1 MKLFAHG
8 QLTSFIRLIADEGVK
23 RFHYSFVAAMRLMEV
38 SLKDF
43 TCVRLPKLTCEFMA
57 VRNIQSIYQYFESA
71 HGQLTSFIRH
81 IAIKDNY
88 LHNIL
93 WPQMWLMEVN
103 MLTQLDIQNIALID
117 RLNLEIGQGLN
128 VLTGETGAGK
138 SILID
143 SINAVLGERV
153 SRDLIRT
160 GKDKAIIEAVFQYEN
175 AGIDRILEETGIDR
189 DEGNIILSREISLS
203 GKNTCRINGRL
214 VNVSMLKQIGELLL
228 DIHGQHDNQSL
239 LKTETHIDL
248 LDAFGGKAIEKVKTE
263 YLELYAQYKNIKSK
277 LHSLA
282 GDKGEMARRMD
293 MLNFQIDEI
302 KNARLKKGEDESL
315 TAKRQVLANSEKI
328 MNSIVS
334 AYELL
339 NEGSDTGG
347 KSVLYNSNKAL
358 QELASVL
365 KYDPELNSI
374 SEKLESVIYQ
384 LEDICEELRSRREAD
399 EYNPDELMSI
409 DERLDII
416 TRLKRKYGSTLEDV
430 MDFLDRSRREYEE
443 LLQSE
448 SLAEELNKQLASL
461 SQKLYESAEKLNTE
475 REKAAVVLEKNITA
489 ELENLEMKNSSFKVE
504 LSFNKDEKYFSK
516 NGLNSAEFLISSN
529 AGEPLKPLSR
539 IASGGEMSRIML
551 AIKTI
556 LANVDAIPTLIFDEI
571 DTGISGKAAQK
582 VGERL
587 SYISRT
593 HQVLCV
599 THLSQLACMAD
610 NHLYIEKNSD
620 GENTYTTVRK
630 LDHKG
635 RVQEIAR
642 IIGGSD
648 ITALALKHSEEL
660 IEAAGLFKKK
670 S

>member
-1 MKLFAHG
+1 
-8 QLTSFIRLIADEGVK
+8 
-23 RFHYSFVAAMRLMEV
+23 
-38 SLKDF
+38 
-43 TCVRLPKLTCEFMA
+43 
-57 VRNIQSIYQYFESA
+57 
-71 HGQLTSFIRH
+71 
-81 IAIKDNY
+81 
-88 LHNIL
+88 
-93 WPQMWLMEVN
+93 

-160 GKDKAIIEAVFQYEN
+160 GKDRAIIEAVFQYEN
-175 AGIDRILEETGIDR
+175 TGIDRILEETGIDR
-189 DEGNIILSREISLS
+189 DDGNIILSREISLS

-214 VNVSMLKQIGELLL
+214 VNVSTLKQIGELLL

-239 LKTETHIDL
+239 LKTETHVDL
-248 LDAFGGKAIEKVKTE
+248 LDAFGGKAIEQVKTE
-263 YLELYAQYKNIKSK
+263 YLQLYAQYKNIKTK

-302 KNARLKKGEDESL
+302 RNAGLKKGEDESL
-315 TAKRQVLANSEKI
+315 TAKRQILANSEKI

-339 NEGSDTGG
+339 NEGSDTG

-358 QELASVL
+358 LELSSVL

-384 LEDICEELRSRREAD
+384 LEDICEELRSRREAA
-399 EYNPDELMSI
+399 EYNPEELLNI

-416 TRLKRKYGSTLEDV
+416 TRLKRKYGSTLEDIT
-430 MDFLDRSRREYEE
+430 DFLDRSCKEYEE

-448 SLAEELNKQLASL
+448 SLVEELNKQLALL
-461 SQKLYESAEKLNTE
+461 SQKLYDSAEKLNSE

-504 LSFNKDEKYFSK
+504 LSFNKQEKYFSK

-539 IASGGEMSRIML
+539 IVSGGEMSRIML

-582 VGERL
+582 VGEKL

-610 NHLYIEKNSD
+610 NHLYIEKSSD
-620 GENTYTTVRK
+620 GENTYTAVRK

-648 ITALALKHSEEL
+648 ITPLALKHSEEL
-660 IEAAGLFKKK
+660 IEAAELFKKK
-670 S
+670 G

>member
-1 MKLFAHG
+1 
-8 QLTSFIRLIADEGVK
+8 
-23 RFHYSFVAAMRLMEV
+23 
-38 SLKDF
+38 
-43 TCVRLPKLTCEFMA
+43 
-57 VRNIQSIYQYFESA
+57 
-71 HGQLTSFIRH
+71 
-81 IAIKDNY
+81 
-88 LHNIL
+88 
-93 WPQMWLMEVN
+93 

-117 RLNLEIGQGLN
+117 KLNLEIGQGLN

-153 SRDLIRT
+153 SKDLIRS
-160 GKDKAIIEAVFQYEN
+160 GKDRAIIEAVFQYKN
-175 AGIDRILEETGIDR
+175 TGIDRILEETGIDR
-189 DEGNIILSREISLS
+189 DDGNIILSREISLS

-248 LDAFGGKAIEKVKTE
+248 LDAFGGKAIEQIKAE
-263 YLELYAQYKNIKSK
+263 YLELFAQYKNIKSK
-277 LHSLA
+277 LHSFA

-302 KNARLKKGEDESL
+302 KNARLKKGEDDTL

-328 MNSIVS
+328 MNSIVR

-339 NEGSDTGG
+339 NEGSNTG
-347 KSVLYNSNKAL
+347 KSVLYDSNKAL
-358 QELASVL
+358 QEVSSAV
-365 KYDPELNSI
+365 KYDPGLNSI

-384 LEDICEELRSRREAD
+384 LEDICEELRNRREAA
-399 EYNPDELMSI
+399 EYNPDELLSI

-430 MDFLDRSRREYEE
+430 TDFFDKSQKEYEE

-448 SLAEELNKQLASL
+448 SLVEELNKQLVLL
-461 SQKLYESAEKLNTE
+461 SQKLYVSAEKLNAE
-475 REKAAVVLEKNITA
+475 REKAAVILEKNITA

-504 LSFNKDEKYFSK
+504 LSFIKEEKYFSK
-516 NGLNSAEFLISSN
+516 NGLNSVEFLISSN

-582 VGERL
+582 VGEKL
-587 SYISRT
+587 SYISKT

-635 RVQEIAR
+635 RIEEIAR

-660 IEAAGLFKKK
+660 IEAADLFKKK

>member
-1 MKLFAHG
+1 
-8 QLTSFIRLIADEGVK
+8 
-23 RFHYSFVAAMRLMEV
+23 
-38 SLKDF
+38 
-43 TCVRLPKLTCEFMA
+43 
-57 VRNIQSIYQYFESA
+57 
-71 HGQLTSFIRH
+71 
-81 IAIKDNY
+81 
-88 LHNIL
+88 
-93 WPQMWLMEVN
+93 

-117 RLNLEIGQGLN
+117 KLNLEIGQGLN

-153 SRDLIRT
+153 SKDLIRT
-160 GKDKAIIEAVFQYEN
+160 GKDRAIIEAVFQYKN
-175 AGIDRILEETGIDR
+175 TGIDRILEETGIDR
-189 DEGNIILSREISLS
+189 DDGNIILSREISLS

-248 LDAFGGKAIEKVKTE
+248 LDAFGGKAIEQNKAE
-263 YLELYAQYKNIKSK
+263 YLELFAQYKNIKTK
-277 LHSLA
+277 LHSFA

-302 KNARLKKGEDESL
+302 KNARLKKGEDDTL

-328 MNSIVS
+328 MNSIVR

-339 NEGSDTGG
+339 NEGSNTG
-347 KSVLYNSNKAL
+347 KSVLYDSNKAL
-358 QELASVL
+358 QEVSSVV
-365 KYDPELNSI
+365 KYDPALNSI

-384 LEDICEELRSRREAD
+384 LEDICEELRSRREAA
-399 EYNPDELMSI
+399 EYNPDELLNI

-430 MDFLDRSRREYEE
+430 TDFLEKSQNEYEE

-448 SLAEELNKQLASL
+448 SLVEELNKQLVLL
-461 SQKLYESAEKLNTE
+461 SQKLYVSAEKLNVE

-504 LSFNKDEKYFSK
+504 LSFIKEEKYFSK
-516 NGLNSAEFLISSN
+516 NGLNSVEFLISSN

-582 VGERL
+582 VGEKL
-587 SYISRT
+587 SYISKT

-635 RVQEIAR
+635 RVEEIAR

-660 IEAAGLFKKK
+660 IDAADLFKKK

>member
-1 MKLFAHG
+1 
-8 QLTSFIRLIADEGVK
+8 
-23 RFHYSFVAAMRLMEV
+23 
-38 SLKDF
+38 
-43 TCVRLPKLTCEFMA
+43 
-57 VRNIQSIYQYFESA
+57 
-71 HGQLTSFIRH
+71 
-81 IAIKDNY
+81 
-88 LHNIL
+88 
-93 WPQMWLMEVN
+93 
-103 MLTQLDIQNIALID
+103 MLTQLDIQNVALID
-117 RLNLEIGQGLN
+117 KLSLEIGQGLN

-153 SRDLIRT
+153 SRELIRN
-160 GKDKAIIEAVFQYEN
+160 GKDKAIIEAVYQYEN
-175 AGIDRILEETGIDR
+175 ANIDSILEAAGIDR

-214 VNVSMLKQIGELLL
+214 VNVSMLKQVGELLL

-239 LKTETHIDL
+239 LKTETHIEL
-248 LDAFGGKAIEKVKTE
+248 LDAFGGSAIEKLKTE
-263 YLELYAQYKNIKSK
+263 YLELFAEYKNVKAK

-293 MLNFQIDEI
+293 MLNFQIGEI
-302 KNARLKKGEDESL
+302 KNARLKKGEDENL

-328 MNSIVS
+328 MNSIVR

-339 NEGSDTGG
+339 NEGTDTG
-347 KSVLYNSNKAL
+347 KAALYNSNKAL
-358 QELASVL
+358 QELLSIL
-365 KYDPELNSI
+365 KYDSELNPI
-374 SEKLESVIYQ
+374 YEKLESVIYQ
-384 LEDICEELRSRREAD
+384 LEDICEELLNKREAA
-399 EYNPDELMSI
+399 EFEPDELQRI

-416 TRLKRKYGSTLEDV
+416 TRLKRKYGTTLEDV
-430 MDFLDRSRREYEE
+430 LDFQDKSQKEYEE
-443 LLQSE
+443 LQHSE
-448 SLAEELNKQLASL
+448 SLAEEMTQQLTAL
-461 SQKLYESAEKLNTE
+461 CHKLFDCAQKLNSE
-475 REKAAVVLEKNITA
+475 RERAALVLEKNITT
-489 ELENLEMKNSSFKVE
+489 ELENLEMKNSSFKVNLIFHKE
-504 LSFNKDEKYFSK
+504 EKNYTK
-516 NGLNSAEFLISSN
+516 HGLNSVEFLISSN
-529 AGEPLKPLSR
+529 AGEPLKSLSR

-582 VGERL
+582 VGEKL

-630 LDHKG
+630 LDRKG

-642 IIGGSD
+642 IIGGSE
-648 ITALALKHSEEL
+648 ITALALKHSEEM
-660 IEAAGLFKKK
+660 IEAADIFKKNI
-670 S
+670 

>member
-1 MKLFAHG
+1 
-8 QLTSFIRLIADEGVK
+8 
-23 RFHYSFVAAMRLMEV
+23 
-38 SLKDF
+38 
-43 TCVRLPKLTCEFMA
+43 
-57 VRNIQSIYQYFESA
+57 
-71 HGQLTSFIRH
+71 
-81 IAIKDNY
+81 
-88 LHNIL
+88 
-93 WPQMWLMEVN
+93 

-117 RLNLEIGQGLN
+117 KLNLEIGQGLN

-153 SRDLIRT
+153 SKDLIRT
-160 GKDKAIIEAVFQYEN
+160 GKDRAIIEAVFQYKN
-175 AGIDRILEETGIDR
+175 TGIDKILEETGIDR
-189 DEGNIILSREISLS
+189 DDGNIILSREISLS

-248 LDAFGGKAIEKVKTE
+248 LDAFGGKAIEQIKAE
-263 YLELYAQYKNIKSK
+263 YLELFAQYKNIKSK
-277 LHSLA
+277 LHSFA

-302 KNARLKKGEDESL
+302 KNARLKKGEDDIL

-328 MNSIVS
+328 MNSIVR

-339 NEGSDTGG
+339 NEGSNTG
-347 KSVLYNSNKAL
+347 KSVLYDSNKAL
-358 QELASVL
+358 QEVSSVV
-365 KYDPELNSI
+365 KYDPGLNSI

-384 LEDICEELRSRREAD
+384 LEDICEELRSRREAA
-399 EYNPDELMSI
+399 EYNPDELLSI

-430 MDFLDRSRREYEE
+430 TDFLDKSQKEYEE

-448 SLAEELNKQLASL
+448 SLVEELNKQLVLL
-461 SQKLYESAEKLNTE
+461 SQKLYVSAEKLNAE
-475 REKAAVVLEKNITA
+475 REKAAVILEKNITA

-504 LSFNKDEKYFSK
+504 LSFIKEEKYFSK
-516 NGLNSAEFLISSN
+516 NGLNSIEFLISSN

-582 VGERL
+582 VGEKL
-587 SYISRT
+587 SYISKT

-635 RVQEIAR
+635 RVEEIAR

-660 IEAAGLFKKK
+660 IEAADLFKKK
-670 S
+670 I

>member
-1 MKLFAHG
+1 
-8 QLTSFIRLIADEGVK
+8 
-23 RFHYSFVAAMRLMEV
+23 
-38 SLKDF
+38 
-43 TCVRLPKLTCEFMA
+43 
-57 VRNIQSIYQYFESA
+57 
-71 HGQLTSFIRH
+71 
-81 IAIKDNY
+81 
-88 LHNIL
+88 
-93 WPQMWLMEVN
+93 

-117 RLNLEIGQGLN
+117 KLNLEIGQGLN

-153 SRDLIRT
+153 SKDLIRS
-160 GKDKAIIEAVFQYEN
+160 GKDRAIIEAVFQYKN
-175 AGIDRILEETGIDR
+175 TGIDRILEETGIDR
-189 DEGNIILSREISLS
+189 DDGNIILSREISLS

-248 LDAFGGKAIEKVKTE
+248 LDAFGGKAIEQIKAE
-263 YLELYAQYKNIKSK
+263 YLELFAQYKNIKSK
-277 LHSLA
+277 LHSFA

-302 KNARLKKGEDESL
+302 KNARLKKGEDDTL

-328 MNSIVS
+328 MNSIVR

-339 NEGSDTGG
+339 NEGSNTG
-347 KSVLYNSNKAL
+347 KSVLYDSNKAL
-358 QELASVL
+358 QEVSSAV
-365 KYDPELNSI
+365 KYDPGLNSI

-384 LEDICEELRSRREAD
+384 LEDICEELRNRREAA
-399 EYNPDELMSI
+399 EYNPDELLSI

-430 MDFLDRSRREYEE
+430 TDFLDKSQKEYEE

-448 SLAEELNKQLASL
+448 SLVEELNKQLVLL
-461 SQKLYESAEKLNTE
+461 SQKLYVSAEKLNAE
-475 REKAAVVLEKNITA
+475 REKAAVILEKNITA

-504 LSFNKDEKYFSK
+504 LSFIKEEKYFSK
-516 NGLNSAEFLISSN
+516 NGLNSVEFLISSN

-582 VGERL
+582 VGEKL
-587 SYISRT
+587 SYISKT
-593 HQVLCV
+593 YQVLCV

-630 LDHKG
+630 LDRKG
-635 RVQEIAR
+635 RVEEIAR

-660 IEAAGLFKKK
+660 IEAADLFKKK